1 LQLLRNICIFDM
13 DLATAVE
20 APRFA
25 TYSFP
30 RRSAYGVG
38 WRADRREKTMKR
50 RDLLIGSGAA
60 VGGSLLRGFRQSVF
74 AQAKPAQMVLM
85 TWGGLWGDAM
95 RDGAGNEFEKQTG
108 IKIIQDRSGSPA
120 DRITKIKVNINDQK
134 FDLVQ
139 LHDGLVPLAITQ
151 GALEPLDKV
160 SPRLTNLNDVP
171 PRFVQSHWVAMI
183 FSPLG
188 IIYNAKL
195 VEMPPRSFADLWRPE
210 FKRQVVLPE
219 ITHSIGPYIIPIGAI
234 ASGKPPTNTEAGFEM
249 LKKMVDQQPIWAK
262 DTDTIMNALRGEDAV
277 IGLLYKS
284 QTYTVKDWKVPVGWV
299 YPKEGAILY
308 SSGTAIAKGTKHLE
322 FAEQF
327 LNLTLDPKIQTIYAE
342 KFNYPG
348 TNMKMEALLPPYLQ
362 ERVRSTPEE
371 MNRLIELDHAML
383 AEKRPEWTD
392 RWNRIVAGG

>member
-1 LQLLRNICIFDM
+1 
-13 DLATAVE
+13 
-20 APRFA
+20 
-25 TYSFP
+25 
-30 RRSAYGVG
+30 
-38 WRADRREKTMKR
+38 MKR
-50 RDLLIGSGAA
+50 RDLLIGSSALM
-60 VGGSLLRGFRQSVF
+60 GGSLLLGASRRGF
-74 AQAKPAQMVLM
+74 AQVRPAHLVLM

-120 DRITKIKVNINDQK
+120 DRITKIKVNLNDQK

-139 LHDGLVPLAITQ
+139 LHDGLVPLAVAQ
-151 GALEPLDKV
+151 GALEPLNKD
-160 SPRLTNLNDVP
+160 SPRLTNLKDVP

-183 FSPLG
+183 YSPLG
-188 IIYNAKL
+188 IICNTKL
-195 VEMPPRSFADLWRPE
+195 VRTPPTAFADLWRPE
-210 FKRQVVLPE
+210 FKRQIVLPE

-234 ASGKPPTNTEAGFEM
+234 ASGKPLTDADAGFEM

-262 DTDTIMNALRGEDAV
+262 DTDTIMNALRGEDAL

-284 QTYTVKDWKVPVGWV
+284 QTYTVKDWKVPVEWI

-308 SSGTAIAKGTKHLE
+308 SAGTGIAKGTKHLE

-327 LNLTLDPKIQTIYAE
+327 LNLTLNPKLQTIYAE

-348 TNMKMEALLPPYLQ
+348 TNKNTEELLPPQLQ
-362 ERVRSTPEE
+362 ERVRSTPDE
-371 MNRLIELDHAML
+371 MNRLIELDHAVM
-383 AEKRPEWTD
+383 AQKRPEWTD